1 MKKLI
6 LINGTMGVGKSTVCE
21 RLYKSMNHSCWLD
34 GDWCWMM
41 NPFKVTDENKAMV
54 MGNITYILN
63 NFLSNS
69 MFEYII
75 FNWVMH
81 QDSIIED
88 VLRRLDR
95 KYEYQV
101 YKITLMCSEEKLI
114 ERIKKDID
122 NGKRDKDSI
131 SRSVKRIPLY
141 KDMDTIKV
149 DVGNNDVLE
158 TVEIIKNIVG
168 YQE

>member
-6 LINGTMGVGKSTVCE
+6 LVNGTMGVGKSTVCE
-21 RLYKSMNHSCWLD
+21 RLYKSMNQSCWLD

-41 NPFKVTDENKAMV
+41 NPFEVTDENKAMV
-54 MGNITYILN
+54 IDNITYILN
-63 NFLSNS
+63 NFLRNS

-88 VLRRLDR
+88 ILRRLD
-95 KYEYQV
+95 KDYEYQV
-101 YKITLMCSEEKLI
+101 YKITLMCSEEKLA

-122 NGKRDKDSI
+122 NGKRDKDSL
-131 SRSVKRIPLY
+131 SRSVERIPLY
-141 KDMDTIKV
+141 NDMDTIKV
-149 DVGNNDVLE
+149 DVGSNDVLE
-158 TVEIIKNIVG
+158 TVEIIKNIIG
-168 YQE
+168 YQH

>member
-6 LINGTMGVGKSTVCE
+6 LVNGTMGVGKSTVCE
-21 RLYKSMNHSCWLD
+21 ILYKSMKNSCWLD
-34 GDWCWMM
+34 GDWCWTM

-63 NFLSNS
+63 NFLRNS
-69 MFEYII
+69 MYEYII

-81 QDSIIED
+81 QESIIED
-88 VLRRLDR
+88 VLRKLD
-95 KYEYQV
+95 KNYEYQV

-122 NGKRDKDSI
+122 NGKRDKDSL
-131 SRSVKRIPLY
+131 SRGVERIPLY

-149 DVGNNDVLE
+149 DVGSNDVLE

-168 YQE
+168 YQA